1 MNASKIKN
9 KSKIVIVII
18 SFMILILI
26 TPQHVV
32 ATDCYDVNSNLNTI
46 GAVKAGDLNNFIKN
60 KGTVW
65 ADSDGDGILE
75 PHDSKNSPLVG
86 LGQYWVDAG
95 NKYDI
100 NSVYLMAHAI
110 QESGWGFSSIAQ
122 TKHNI
127 YGYGAYDPDPS
138 GCAYTF
144 SSYQECIDKCAG
156 WIKDH
161 YLTVGGNHY
170 HGSSLAG
177 MNVDYPTDPNW
188 GSGIASI
195 MNAFADTLPGC
206 PPVCPPGQWCEEGE
220 CVPEASTLV
229 LFATGLLFLA
239 GYIGLKRRK
248 TK

>member
-46 GAVKAGDLNNFIKN
+46 VAVKAGDINNFIKN

-65 ADSDGDGILE
+65 VNGVPHNSAD
-75 PHDSKNSPLVG
+75 SPLVG

-95 NKYDI
+95 NKYGI
-100 NSVYLMAHAI
+100 NSVDLMAHAVH
-110 QESGWGFSSIAQ
+110 ESGWGFSNIAQ

-127 YGYGAYDPDPS
+127 YGYGAYDPDP
-138 GCAYTF
+138 GGGAYTF

-161 YLTVGGNHY
+161 YLTIGGNHY
-170 HGSSLAG
+170 NGATLAG
-177 MNVDYPTDPNW
+177 MNVDYATDPNW
-188 GSGIASI
+188 GNGIASI
-195 MNAFADTLPGC
+195 MSEFADTTLPDC

-220 CVPEASTLV
+220 CVPEASTLI
-229 LFATGLLFLA
+229 LFAIGLLFLT
-239 GYIGLKRRK
+239 GYVRLKRRK
-248 TK
+248 AK